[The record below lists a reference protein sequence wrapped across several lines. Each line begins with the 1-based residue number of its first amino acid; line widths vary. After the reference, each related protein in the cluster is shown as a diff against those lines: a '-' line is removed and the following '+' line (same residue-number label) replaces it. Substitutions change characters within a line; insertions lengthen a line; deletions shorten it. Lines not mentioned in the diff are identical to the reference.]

1 MKSNNRDDVLAFI
14 LASLV
19 LLTMFFCRVFILK
32 PLLWGC
38 RKVWARI
45 KKRAAPLQVVGGL
58 PTPACFAGAK
68 NLAPMRA
75 FRFGQKMRRRFFQKR

>member
-1 MKSNNRDDVLAFI
+1 MKSKNDDILAFI

-19 LLTMFFCRVFILK
+19 LLTMFFCRVLIIK

-45 KKRAAPLQVVGGL
+45 KKPAVPLPVENDL

-75 FRFGQKMRRRFFQKR
+75 FRFGQKMRRRFFQKK